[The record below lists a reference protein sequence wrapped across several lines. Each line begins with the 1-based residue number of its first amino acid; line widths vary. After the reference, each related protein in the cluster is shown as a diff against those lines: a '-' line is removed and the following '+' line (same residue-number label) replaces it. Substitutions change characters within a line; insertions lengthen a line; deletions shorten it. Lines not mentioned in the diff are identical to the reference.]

1 MFSRLATKLTVWLLK
16 KSNLSLAERTTLVA
30 TLLDRLNAIPSRDII
45 GVNEEGRLVVNG
57 QPLDLEGARQ
67 LREGSKLLLESPT
80 WKFVREQVE
89 FRAVVL
95 GVHNGDTPEK
105 VYFSKV
111 AIWFGQQIDEI
122 LQLLAQE

>member
-1 MFSRLATKLTVWLLK
+1 MSIITKIVIWLLK
-16 KSNLSLAERTTLVA
+16 KSELSLRDRTALV
-30 TLLDRLNAIPSRDII
+30 TQLLDNLEAIQSRDII
-45 GVNEEGRLVVNG
+45 KVNNEGQLVVNDRI
-57 QPLDLEGARQ
+57 LDVEGARQ
-67 LREGSKLLLESPT
+67 LRESAIAILNSSA